1 MEKKEFRSINIESYG
16 KIGEYEYISSALYEE
31 KKSKFYSY
39 IFEINSVEDANNIL
53 SAVRKD
59 FKDARHIVYAYVL
72 DNEYYCSDD
81 GEPSG
86 TGGKAI
92 FSLLEKQK
100 IINTLVIVIRYFGGV
115 LLGVGPL
122 SRAYLK
128 AVKLAEEKL
137 EVVPYQQKV
146 LLTLICEYN
155 EEPILRNLIEK
166 VKAGIIKTEYNEK
179 VCYIINVNEGEK
191 ELFNEYKS
199 C

>member
-1 MEKKEFRSINIESYG
+1 MERKQFKSISYDTCG
-16 KIGEYEYISSALYEE
+16 QIAGYNYISSSVYEE

-39 IFEINSVEDANNIL
+39 IFDINSVDDANKIL
-53 SAVRKD
+53 SAVRKH
-59 FKDARHIVYAYVL
+59 FKDARHVVYAYVL
-72 DNEYYCSDD
+72 ENEYYCSDD

-100 IINTLVIVIRYFGGV
+100 IINTLVVVIRYFGGV

-128 AVKLAEEKL
+128 AVKLAEEKV
-137 EVVPYQQKV
+137 EVIPYEKKK
-146 LLTLICEYN
+146 IIEIECEYN
-155 EEPILRNLIEK
+155 QESILRNLIEK
-166 VKAGIIKTEYNEK
+166 VKASTIKTEYDEK
-179 VCYIINVNEGEK
+179 VKYTIIVNDSEK
-191 ELFNEYKS
+191 EYFNDYKN

>member
-1 MEKKEFRSINIESYG
+1 MERKQFKCIDMESV
-16 KIGEYEYISSALYEE
+16 GEIAGYRYISSALYEE

-39 IFEINSVEDANNIL
+39 IFEITKVEDVDEVLKGI
-53 SAVRKD
+53 RKY
-59 FKDARHIVYAYVL
+59 FKDARHVVYAYVL
-72 DNEYYCSDD
+72 ESQYYCSDD

-92 FSLLEKQK
+92 YSLLEKQK
-100 IINTLVIVIRYFGGV
+100 IINTLVIVIRYFGGI

-128 AVKLAEEKL
+128 AVKMAEEKL
-137 EVVPYQQKV
+137 EVVPYIQKI
-146 LLTLICEYN
+146 TLELECEYN

-166 VKAGIIKTEYNEK
+166 VKAKINNTKYEDKVIYNITVKED
-179 VCYIINVNEGEK
+179 EK
-191 ELFNEYKS
+191 ELFKAYKK